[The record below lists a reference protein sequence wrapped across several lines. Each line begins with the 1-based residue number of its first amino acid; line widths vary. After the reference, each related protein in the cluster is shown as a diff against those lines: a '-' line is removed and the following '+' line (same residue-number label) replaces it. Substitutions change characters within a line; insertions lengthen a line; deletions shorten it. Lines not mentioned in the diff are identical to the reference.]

1 MKNLARWT
9 EGKVSLITV
18 IFLFWALFWVLN
30 GGDKFFNG
38 EYVPNLD
45 GWSSQG
51 VLVDSNGDVT
61 HTLHPMETVGP
72 FGVNRDAKMIGF
84 FQRIHLPGEVAL
96 VSLYGIAVL
105 ELILGLAFLIL
116 LVWSFLPEAGKG
128 KAELLA
134 DRTFHHLVFKGSMML
149 FVLFVIGDNL
159 FGERM
164 ELWEHSTFLVLC
176 LVTYTLWQRADNN
189 EKTHGRVLARES
201 SSKLKFHRVRV
212 GPAGQLIRRRIK
224 GTRSQTTRLEET
236 GDTGK
241 ELPLVR

>member
-1 MKNLARWT
+1 MKSLARWT

-18 IFLFWALFWVLN
+18 IFLFWALFWILN

-38 EYVPNLD
+38 EYVPNLEN
-45 GWSSQG
+45 WSSKG

-61 HTLHPMETVGP
+61 HTLHSMETVGP
-72 FGVNRDAKMIGF
+72 FGVNRDAKMVGF

-105 ELILGLAFLIL
+105 ELGLGLAFLVL
-116 LVWSFLPEAGKG
+116 LVWSFLPESARDKT
-128 KAELLA
+128 ELLA
-134 DRTFHHLVFKGSMML
+134 DRTFHHLAFKGSMMI

-176 LVTYTLWQRADNN
+176 LVTYMLWQRADNQV
-189 EKTHGRVLARES
+189 KTKGSALAKESAGEMKSGRARGGS
-201 SSKLKFHRVRV
+201 
-212 GPAGQLIRRRIK
+212 GGQLLQRRMT
-224 GTRSQTTRLEET
+224 GTRLQTFKLAET
-236 GDTGK
+236 GNAGK
-241 ELPLVR
+241 ESPVVR